1 MADYIEV
8 GQEPDGCQSSVM
20 CLNPTQYA
28 TYYAKVAGTIR
39 SGSSSVQIGGPVTGI
54 TGKLDYIDAMGAN
67 YSISVSL
74 VNFISQHSY
83 NNSYTANSDNA
94 MLNESHKFW
103 PNTYGWTTEYNASLN
118 NGSCL
123 GSSLD
128 NNDPTS
134 VGWIGANLIAGMN
147 AGNNL
152 AYYTGNQAPTPNGC
166 SWIDSSGNLEA
177 KDYSYK
183 VMAQIGLTTGTGSV
197 KSTNTNG
204 AVTEAAGAVNSA
216 GNPVVALANW
226 FTPLNVTVTLNNL
239 SLSGTVGV
247 TIYIADFTAN
257 HGTSPFSTFNVNV
270 VNGSTTFVVPM
281 TADSTAGVILGAS
294 VGTSTPPPT
303 GTPTPTP
310 TATPTPA
317 PGAHI

>member
-1 MADYIEV
+1 
-8 GQEPDGCQSSVM
+8 
-20 CLNPTQYA
+20 
-28 TYYAKVAGTIR
+28 
-39 SGSSSVQIGGPVTGI
+39 
-54 TGKLDYIDAMGAN
+54 
-67 YSISVSL
+67 
-74 VNFISQHSY
+74 
-83 NNSYTANSDNA
+83 
-94 MLNESHKFW
+94 
-103 PNTYGWTTEYNASLN
+103 
-118 NGSCL
+118 
-123 GSSLD
+123 
-128 NNDPTS
+128 
-134 VGWIGANLIAGMN
+134 
-147 AGNNL
+147 
-152 AYYTGNQAPTPNGC
+152 
-166 SWIDSSGNLEA
+166 
-177 KDYSYK
+177 
-183 VMAQIGLTTGTGSV
+183 MAQIGLTTGTGSG